1 MLAYARK
8 IEIKIK
14 APRFIST
21 SLCADLRSTRSFQ
34 GCLKSRRKV
43 LNRFEMDVITVT
55 SDSLN
60 MMKLGS
66 SEVVHAHEG
75 NGSLDHSV
83 QQDAQAHGGIE
94 DGMENPSVPEIKIE
108 ALSRDQGGTK
118 APVTISKERR
128 GNSLNRRDH
137 AKSMNAYGG
146 KSEKSSTTAPVILSQ
161 ARKKG
166 NGSQAEMATSVSGV
180 SIMSTPHSKK
190 PVVVNGRQAINGA
203 NRSTKPISSRSAT
216 HMSQSVIVG
225 DTTSAVDV
233 LSTDGS
239 KEEMT
244 NLKTLKQID
253 TDKVEDH
260 PHLASLSPSAGS
272 MKPQRFGTMP
282 SYSFSFR
289 CNERA
294 EKRKEFYSKLEEKIR
309 AKEEE
314 KTSLQAKSKETQEA
328 EIKQLRKSLTF
339 KATPMPS
346 FYQEPAPPK
355 VELKK
360 IPPTRA
366 KSPKLGRQ
374 KSTASTDGKGII
386 SSTCRS
392 DRLSLDGGKHQKGL
406 SKDTSLHAKKPQRMS
421 LPKLPS
427 EETPS
432 SVVDCHSQTLEPK
445 DEKLDPEIP
454 PIDAENSGLDR
465 IKTTDKDM
473 KPADPESMDDKV

>member
-1 MLAYARK
+1 
-8 IEIKIK
+8 
-14 APRFIST
+14 
-21 SLCADLRSTRSFQ
+21 
-34 GCLKSRRKV
+34 
-43 LNRFEMDVITVT
+43 MDVITVT

-60 MMKLGS
+60 LMNLEG
-66 SEVVHAHEG
+66 SEVVHTHEH
-75 NGSLDHSV
+75 NGSLDHSD
-83 QQDAQAHGGIE
+83 QQDAQV
-94 DGMENPSVPEIKIE
+94 DGSIGDGVENPSAPETKIE
-108 ALSRDQGGTK
+108 AFSCGRGGTK

-128 GNSLNRRDH
+128 GKSLNRGDH
-137 AKSMNAYGG
+137 VKAMNAHGG
-146 KSEKSSTTAPVILSQ
+146 KSEKSSATAPVSSFHT
-161 ARKKG
+161 RKKG
-166 NGSQAEMATSVSGV
+166 NDSQVEMTTSYSGV
-180 SIMSTPHSKK
+180 SIMPASHSKK
-190 PVVVNGRQAINGA
+190 PVAVNGRQAVNGA

-216 HMSQSVIVG
+216 HMFQSVIVG
-225 DTTSAVDV
+225 DTASAVDI
-233 LSTDGS
+233 LSTDDS
-239 KEEMT
+239 KEERP
-244 NLKTLKQID
+244 NLKPLKQID
-253 TDKVEDH
+253 VDEVEDH
-260 PHLASLSPSAGS
+260 SHLASLSPSGGS

-386 SSTCRS
+386 SSKCRS
-392 DRLSLDGGKHQKGL
+392 DRLSLDNRKHQKGF
-406 SKDTSLHAKKPQRMS
+406 SKDTSLHVKKPQRMS

-432 SVVDCHSQTLEPK
+432 SAVDCHSAVEPQ
-445 DEKLDPEIP
+445 DEISDSEIP
-454 PIDAENSGLDR
+454 PIDADKAEVDR
-465 IKTTDKDM
+465 IKNADEDM
-473 KPADPESMDDKV
+473 KPADPESMYDEV

>member
-14 APRFIST
+14 PPRFIST
-21 SLCADLRSTRSFQ
+21 SLCADLRSPRSFP

-43 LNRFEMDVITVT
+43 WNRFEMDVITVT

-60 MMKLGS
+60 LMNLEG
-66 SEVVHAHEG
+66 SEVVHTHEH
-75 NGSLDHSV
+75 NGSLDHSD
-83 QQDAQAHGGIE
+83 QQDAQV
-94 DGMENPSVPEIKIE
+94 DGSIGDGVENPSAPETKIE
-108 ALSRDQGGTK
+108 AFSCGRGGTK

-128 GNSLNRRDH
+128 GKSLNRGDH
-137 AKSMNAYGG
+137 VKAMNAHGG
-146 KSEKSSTTAPVILSQ
+146 K
-161 ARKKG
+161 
-166 NGSQAEMATSVSGV
+166 TS
-180 SIMSTPHSKK
+180 HSKK
-190 PVVVNGRQAINGA
+190 PVAVNGRQAVNGA

-216 HMSQSVIVG
+216 HMFQSVIVG
-225 DTTSAVDV
+225 DTASAVDI
-233 LSTDGS
+233 LSTDDS
-239 KEEMT
+239 KEERP
-244 NLKTLKQID
+244 NLKPLKQID
-253 TDKVEDH
+253 VDEVEDH
-260 PHLASLSPSAGS
+260 SHLASLSPSGGS

-360 IPPTRA
+360 CRYLQQELNRRSLA
-366 KSPKLGRQ
+366 GKRVQHRLMGKELSAANADQ
-374 KSTASTDGKGII
+374 TD
-386 SSTCRS
+386 
-392 DRLSLDGGKHQKGL
+392 
-406 SKDTSLHAKKPQRMS
+406 
-421 LPKLPS
+421 
-427 EETPS
+427 
-432 SVVDCHSQTLEPK
+432 
-445 DEKLDPEIP
+445 
-454 PIDAENSGLDR
+454 
-465 IKTTDKDM
+465 
-473 KPADPESMDDKV
+473 